1 MSTNLKLGACLSAAW
16 LIAACGGDG
25 GTGGNANRVLA
36 KTATA
41 SGDGQT
47 AAVATTLPLD
57 LRVVLTED
65 GSPKP
70 NATINWSAVNGSVAP
85 ATSVTDGS
93 GIATTTWTLG
103 TMAGTQNARAQYVG
117 AAGSPQIFSA
127 TSVPGAPAALT
138 LVGGDF
144 QYATLNAPFA
154 APLQVK
160 VSDAFGNGTAAVSV
174 NWAVTAGPAAVGA
187 PAATSNSQ
195 GISSMPITAGGTP
208 GAVTVE
214 ATSAAVP
221 ADKVTFA
228 LNVVTAIR
236 DVTLGD
242 IFFKSST
249 NNTQNP
255 AVDTVQVGQVV
266 RWTNTGGGHT
276 VQSQGSPSFPNSGS
290 LSTVGATYTF
300 VFNTPGTYQYNCAIH
315 GNAMTGRIVVQ

>member
-1 MSTNLKLGACLSAAW
+1 MRTNLKLGAWLSVAW

-25 GTGGNANRVLA
+25 GTGSNANRVLA
-36 KTATA
+36 KTATG

-47 AAVATTLPLD
+47 AAVATTLPLA

-70 NATINWSAVNGSVAP
+70 NATINWSAINGSVSP
-85 ATSVTDGS
+85 ATSTTDGS
-93 GIATTTWTLG
+93 GIATTSWTLG
-103 TMAGTQNARAQYVG
+103 TVAGTQNARAQFVG
-117 AAGSPQIFSA
+117 AAGSPQIFTA

-138 LVGGDF
+138 LAGGDL
-144 QYATLNAPFA
+144 QYAILNAPFGV
-154 APLQVK
+154 PLQVK
-160 VSDAFGNGTAAVSV
+160 VSDAFGNGTAGVTV
-174 NWAVTAGPAAVGA
+174 DWAVTAGPATVGA
-187 PAATSNSQ
+187 PSAVSNSQ
-195 GISSMPITAGGTP
+195 GISSIPATAGGST

-214 ATSAAVP
+214 ATSTAVP

-228 LNVVTAIR
+228 LNVVTSIR

-242 IFFKSST
+242 IFFKSAT

-255 AVDTVQVGQVV
+255 AIDTVQVGQVV
-266 RWTNTGGGHT
+266 RWSNTGGGHT

-290 LSTVGATYTF
+290 LATVGATYTH

-315 GNAMTGRIVVQ
+315 GNAMTGRVVVQ